1 MDGMTFMKGLVGGD
15 PVGGVY
21 YFCGEDP
28 YSLNRGVR
36 AVLARTNPDLRDMN
50 TTILR
55 APAPADIQ
63 AAAETMPFFDALRVV
78 VATEFDADTA
88 NALEGYIKSVPET
101 TALVFVRPGKPPL
114 TNPLYKAINSLDRAI
129 SFNPLT
135 GTELN
140 QFLQNRAKKNGIV
153 LEESA
158 ANRMIAFLGSDLG
171 ALENTLLMLGAY
183 VGFGNR
189 VTTKAVDACV
199 QKPSE
204 AKVFDIM
211 DDLWAGHKRD
221 GMRALAE
228 LVNDPSENAMGL
240 ATMFARNVRSV
251 LNVKQCLMRGKNEA
265 QTAQLLGMKPYPV
278 QKAAA
283 SAKKRSYTQLV
294 KMMDAFIAVEWS
306 QKQGLGKATD
316 SLILACQENF

>member
-1 MDGMTFMKGLVGGD
+1 MDGMTFLKSVNDGT
-15 PVGGVY
+15 PVGGAY

-36 AVLARTNPDLRDMN
+36 AMLARTNPDLRDMN

-55 APAPADIQ
+55 APSPADIQ
-63 AAAETMPFFDALRVV
+63 AAAETMPFFDEIRVV
-78 VATEFDADTA
+78 VAMEFDADTA
-88 NALEGYIKSVPET
+88 NALEGYSKSVPET

-114 TNPLYKAINSLDRAI
+114 ANPLYKAIAGMDRAV
-129 SFNPLT
+129 SFDPLD
-135 GTELN
+135 GTQLN
-140 QFLQNRAKKNGIV
+140 AFLQNRAKKNGIV
-153 LEESA
+153 LDESA
-158 ANRMIAFLGSDLG
+158 ANRMIKFLGSDLG

-199 QKPSE
+199 KPPSE

-211 DDLWAGHKRD
+211 NDLWAGNKRD

-240 ATMFARNVRSV
+240 ATLFSRNVRSV
-251 LNVKQCLMRGKNEA
+251 LNVKQLLLRGRSEA
-265 QTAQLLGMKPYPV
+265 QIAQLLGMKPYPV
-278 QKAAA
+278 QKSAV
-283 SAKKRSYTQLV
+283 SAKKRSYAQLV
-294 KMMDAFIAVEWS
+294 KMMDAFIAVEWN
-306 QKQGLGKATD
+306 QKQGLGKAAD

>member
-1 MDGMTFMKGLVGGD
+1 MDGMTFMKALNAGSTL
-15 PVGGVY
+15 GGVY
-21 YFCGEDP
+21 YFCGEDS
-28 YSLNRGVR
+28 YSLNKGVR
-36 AVLARTNPDLRDMN
+36 AIIARTNPDLRDMN
-50 TTILR
+50 ATILR
-55 APAPADIQ
+55 APAPADVQ
-63 AAAETMPFFDALRVV
+63 AAAESMPFFDALRVV
-78 VATEFDADTA
+78 VVQEFDADTA

-114 TNPLYKAINSLDRAI
+114 ANPLYKAINALDRAI

-140 QFLQNRAKKNGIV
+140 LFLQNRAKKNGIV
-153 LEESA
+153 LDESA
-158 ANRMIAFLGSDLG
+158 ANRMIAYLGSDLG

-204 AKVFDIM
+204 AKVFDVM
-211 DDLWAGHKRD
+211 NLLWAGNKRD
-221 GMRALAE
+221 GMRALLA

-251 LNVKQCLMRGKNEA
+251 LNVKQLLSLGKTETQIA
-265 QTAQLLGMKPYPV
+265 QTLGMKAYPA
-278 QKAAA
+278 QKSAAH
-283 SAKKRSYTQLV
+283 AKKRSYAQLMA
-294 KMMDAFIAVEWS
+294 MMDAFIAVEWN
-306 QKQGLGKATD
+306 QKQGLGKAED
-316 SLILACQENF
+316 SLILACQEHF

>member
-1 MDGMTFMKGLVGGD
+1 MDGMTFMKGLVGGT

-55 APAPADIQ
+55 APSSADIQ
-63 AAAETMPFFDALRVV
+63 AAAETMPFFDELRVV
-78 VATEFDADTA
+78 VAMEFDADTA

-171 ALENTLLMLGAY
+171 ALENTLLQLGAY

-283 SAKKRSYTQLV
+283 SGKKRSYAQLV
-294 KMMDAFIAVEWS
+294 KMMDAFIAVEWN

>member
-1 MDGMTFMKGLVGGD
+1 
-15 PVGGVY
+15 
-21 YFCGEDP
+21 
-28 YSLNRGVR
+28 
-36 AVLARTNPDLRDMN
+36 
-50 TTILR
+50 
-55 APAPADIQ
+55 
-63 AAAETMPFFDALRVV
+63 
-78 VATEFDADTA
+78 
-88 NALEGYIKSVPET
+88 
-101 TALVFVRPGKPPL
+101 
-114 TNPLYKAINSLDRAI
+114 
-129 SFNPLT
+129 
-135 GTELN
+135 
-140 QFLQNRAKKNGIV
+140 
-153 LEESA
+153 
-158 ANRMIAFLGSDLG
+158 
-171 ALENTLLMLGAY
+171 MLGAY

-251 LNVKQCLMRGKNEA
+251 LNVKQCLLRGKNEA

-283 SAKKRSYTQLV
+283 SGKKRSYAQLV
-294 KMMDAFIAVEWS
+294 KMMDAFIAVEWN